1 MISQEIQ
8 TGLITCMCQ
17 STDENLVR
25 LAVVPPQT
33 QSGEGAPSLPVL
45 SIIFIIALLNDRC
58 VWNVTSPSF
67 ESVDHSKLAVKL
79 LPCKMGQ

>member
-58 VWNVTSPSF
+58 V
-67 ESVDHSKLAVKL
+67 
-79 LPCKMGQ
+79 

>member
-17 STDENLVR
+17 STDESLVR

-45 SIIFIIALLNDRC
+45 SIIFIIAVLNDRC
-58 VWNVTSPSF
+58 V
-67 ESVDHSKLAVKL
+67 
-79 LPCKMGQ
+79 